1 MRAPALVAVALV
13 VLVVGAASFARAGA
27 GSRTL
32 AVNGEIGSIS
42 ASGGAAAIS
51 VDGCRGLVWIP
62 STGAVTNLRDP
73 CNADA
78 KYQDLTLA
86 GDTAI
91 WWDYDAGNHVYCDDV
106 YTASISSP
114 KAKGLGICDGTMGD
128 TYFEL
133 AGDRTIVTISDYTVC
148 ESDCTGDNGNLLPD
162 GDYGVEVR
170 RRFPGGKLVPILPA
184 TNFLR
189 FLDARNWRVAVIE
202 SKRTLAVYD
211 SAGSKLWSRAGV
223 TGVAGGWVMGGS
235 VVLQQQRLIRAY
247 SRAAA
252 GIGRQLPRGASVD
265 GAIGGLVVYKAG
277 SSVHLLRLSDGRDR
291 KFVTV
296 KGLVQAQITT
306 AGVFYAAGSSV
317 TFVPMRVALQT
328 LR

>member
-1 MRAPALVAVALV
+1 MRAPALAAVALV
-13 VLVVGAASFARAGA
+13 VLVAGAASFARAGS

-32 AVNGEIGSIS
+32 SVSGEIGSIS
-42 ASGGAAAIS
+42 ASGGGVAIS
-51 VDGCRGLVWIP
+51 VGDCRGLVWIP

-73 CNADA
+73 CSADA

-106 YTASISSP
+106 YTASISRP
-114 KAKGLGICDGTMGD
+114 KAQGLGICDGTMGD

-133 AGDRTIVTISDYTVC
+133 AGDRTIVTIGDYTVC
-148 ESDCTGDNGNLLPD
+148 EADCTGDNGNLLPD

-170 RRFPGGKLVPILPA
+170 RVKAGKVVRLLAPVDFRVL
-184 TNFLR
+184 
-189 FLDARNWRVAVIE
+189 LDARGWRVAVIE
-202 SKRTLAVYD
+202 PKATLNVYD
-211 SAGSKLWSRAGV
+211 ASGKKLWSRPGV
-223 TGVAGGWVMGGS
+223 TGVASGWIDGNS
-235 VVLQQQRLIRAY
+235 VVLHQTRSVRAY
-247 SRAAA
+247 SPAGA
-252 GIGRQLPRGASVD
+252 GIARPLPRGASVD
-265 GAIGGLVVYKAG
+265 GVVGGLAVYTVG

-291 KFVTV
+291 KLVTV
-296 KGLVQAQITT
+296 KGLVRAQITP

-317 TFVPMRVALQT
+317 TFVPIRAALQI